1 MRGHALALTWA
12 LIFIPF
18 LGFSSSAQTDR
29 LFEKVEI
36 GDLRQSNAPL
46 QRIFQLPTTRGAE
59 VVKVGV
65 DLAKTEGVVSFD
77 YGSVSTKLKRLAW
90 RQTGDDR
97 FSWAGTGVDSVWES
111 GCLLVTSNSV
121 RGSIY
126 TLQGSFSV
134 EPIGGGLHA
143 ITSIDASKFPG
154 DHVTLASAPLTP
166 PDAARALLLKAPEA
180 GTSRVT
186 IDVLVAFAK
195 GAAMVHPSAAERQ
208 AWLDDVFNVT
218 NCSYLNSGVNIEL
231 RRSPSSPYLVDYEES
246 GFTTDLSFLLT
257 PDDGKMDD
265 VHAVRAAD
273 KADIV
278 VLIVGHAQGFCGRAA
293 TTLAS
298 KETAFAM
305 VRLDCAKDKLTF
317 AHEIGHLQGASHQ
330 DEEGV
335 LPYSHARC
343 QDGNGTVMS
352 SPCEHR
358 FPQWSR
364 PPHWGSAETQHNAR
378 VLNETASMISSF
390 LP

>member
-1 MRGHALALTWA
+1 MTGHASILVRA
-12 LIFIPF
+12 LILMPM
-18 LGFSSSAQTDR
+18 LGSNAYAQTDR

-36 GDLRQSNAPL
+36 GNLRQRSAPL
-46 QRIFQLPTTRGAE
+46 QRIFQLPTTRSAE
-59 VVKVGV
+59 VMKVGV
-65 DLAKTEGVVSFD
+65 DLAKTEGVVTFE
-77 YGSVSTKLKRLAW
+77 YGAVSAKLKRAAW
-90 RQTGDDR
+90 RQTGDGA
-97 FSWAGTGVDSVWES
+97 FSWSGTGVDSEWES
-111 GCLLVTSNSV
+111 GCLLVTANSV

-126 TLQGSFSV
+126 TRQGSFSV
-134 EPIGGGLHA
+134 EPIGDGLHVIA
-143 ITSIDASKFPG
+143 SIDASKLPG
-154 DHVTLASAPLTP
+154 DHVTVASAPLVP
-166 PDAARALLLKAPEA
+166 PDAGRALQLKAPDPGAERA
-180 GTSRVT
+180 A

-195 GAAMVHPSAAERQ
+195 GAAQAHASAADRQ

-246 GFTTDLSFLLT
+246 GFTTDLSFLMT

-265 VHAVRAAD
+265 IHAVRASD

-330 DEEGV
+330 DETG
-335 LPYSHARC
+335 LFAYSHGRC
-343 QDGNGTVMS
+343 EEGNGTVMS
-352 SPCEHR
+352 SRCEHR

-364 PPHWGSAETQHNAR
+364 PPSWGSAETQHNAR
-378 VLNETASMISSF
+378 VLNETAPMISGF